1 MERILLV
8 EDDVAI
14 SDMVRSYLTNE
25 GFKVDPVFTGK
36 EAINRFISNSYDL
49 VLLDLM
55 LPEIN
60 GMDFLQTLRQ
70 NSFVPVIITSAKDG
84 EADKALG
91 LGFGADDYITKPF
104 SMIELLARVKAAIRR
119 STQYKESTQ
128 PEVPAILTIHEIEM
142 DIHNFIVKKNGQ
154 EMSLTSKEW
163 NILKLF
169 FENPKKVMTKEQIYH
184 SVWDD
189 HYYGDDHVIN
199 VHISRLR
206 EKIEDDPTKP
216 EYVKTVWGI
225 GYKLGEF
232 K

>member
-1 MERILLV
+1 MERLLLV

-14 SDMVRSYLTNE
+14 SDMVRTYLTKE

-36 EAINRFISNSYDL
+36 EAIQRFENDSYDL

-55 LPEIN
+55 LPEMS
-60 GMDFLQTLRQ
+60 GMDFLQVIRQ
-70 NSFVPVIITSAKDG
+70 NSFVPVIIMSAKDG
-84 EADKALG
+84 EADKAVG

-104 SMIELLARVKAAIRR
+104 SMIELLARVKAVIRR
-119 STQYKESTQ
+119 STQYKATTHQ
-128 PEVPAILTIHEIEM
+128 EVPVLITIHDLQM
-142 DIHNFIVKKNGQ
+142 DVDNFIVKKSGH
-154 EMSLTSKEW
+154 EISLTSKEW
-163 NILKLF
+163 KILKLF

-199 VHISRLR
+199 VHMSRLR
-206 EKIEDDPTKP
+206 EKIEDDPAKP
-216 EYVKTVWGI
+216 LYIKTVWGI